1 VLLPNNSS
9 CLGLPTT
16 RAQVNKLTSS
26 GCVFKFW
33 VADWFALLNNKVR
46 ALCQN
51 TPYSPLPLACPAGS

>member
-1 VLLPNNSS
+1 VLLLSSPS

-16 RAQVNKLTSS
+16 LAQVNKLTSS

-46 ALCQN
+46 ALCHN
-51 TPYSPLPLACPAGS
+51 TPYSPLPPVCPAGS